1 MSSDL
6 LLEVKNLKKY
16 FRVSGGLFGVSKRF
30 VHAVDGIDLY
40 IKKGETTGLVGES
53 GCGKTTAGR
62 LILRL
67 IDPTDGE
74 IYFAGKNLLKLNRK
88 EMRLLRKSMQI
99 VFQDPQ
105 SSLDPRMNVKNIIG
119 EPLKIMGVSGGT
131 ELEKKVLELLAKVG
145 LKPEHLKRHPHT
157 FSGGQRQRIGIARA
171 LALNPKF
178 IVLDEPTS
186 SLDVSVQATILNLL
200 KDLQRDLALTYLFI
214 SHNLNVIGFMCTE
227 IAVMYVAEV
236 QP

>member
-119 EPLKIMGVSGGT
+119 EPLKIMGVSG
-131 ELEKKVLELLAKVG
+131 EQNSKKRFWSCWRK
-145 LKPEHLKRHPHT
+145 
-157 FSGGQRQRIGIARA
+157 
-171 LALNPKF
+171 
-178 IVLDEPTS
+178 LD
-186 SLDVSVQATILNLL
+186 
-200 KDLQRDLALTYLFI
+200 
-214 SHNLNVIGFMCTE
+214 
-227 IAVMYVAEV
+227 
-236 QP
+236 

>member
-1 MSSDL
+1 
-6 LLEVKNLKKY
+6 
-16 FRVSGGLFGVSKRF
+16 
-30 VHAVDGIDLY
+30 
-40 IKKGETTGLVGES
+40 
-53 GCGKTTAGR
+53 
-62 LILRL
+62 
-67 IDPTDGE
+67 
-74 IYFAGKNLLKLNRK
+74 
-88 EMRLLRKSMQI
+88 MRLLRKSMQI

-227 IAVMYVAEV
+227 IAVMYVGEIVELAKKEDLFEEPLHPIPRRSSHQFPFQILMLRV
-236 QP
+236 KRQL